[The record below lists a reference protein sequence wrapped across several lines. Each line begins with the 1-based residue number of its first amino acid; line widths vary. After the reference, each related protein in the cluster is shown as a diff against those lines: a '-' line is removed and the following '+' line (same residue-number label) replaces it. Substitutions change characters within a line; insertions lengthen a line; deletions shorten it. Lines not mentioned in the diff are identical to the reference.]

1 MAKYRIEI
9 NDGNIFINDEQ
20 HFCDALLD
28 GDPAVD
34 RDKRILLALADHMG
48 YEPMFIFSE
57 IADTLADIVD
67 ESFLP
72 I

>member
-1 MAKYRIEI
+1 MAKYKIEI

-28 GDPAVD
+28 GDPEVD
-34 RDKRILLALADHMG
+34 RDKRILLALADYMG